1 MRARAPVAASSAHRV
16 HRVLHAPC
24 LARLADLVRS
34 SATAAIT
41 ETTFRVAL
49 GDSSSL
55 GLTSGKYE
63 LLWRSYQYN
72 DRRSGPP
79 APPPLC
85 LLRV

>member
-49 GDSSSL
+49 GDYI
-55 GLTSGKYE
+55 LT
-63 LLWRSYQYN
+63 
-72 DRRSGPP
+72 
-79 APPPLC
+79 
-85 LLRV
+85 RVNRGEVAVFN

>member
-1 MRARAPVAASSAHRV
+1 MRARAPVAALSAHRV

-49 GDSSSL
+49 GDCI
-55 GLTSGKYE
+55 LTRVKCT
-63 LLWRSYQYN
+63 
-72 DRRSGPP
+72 PP
-79 APPPLC
+79 IN
-85 LLRV
+85 